1 MGVEAGGDEGRS
13 EKFRGLVA
21 HNLPAACAQFART
34 QQCCLLLARGLLP
47 VSIAQDAPARI
58 GTMHIEA
65 VRKDA
70 SPSRTGLV
78 QDYMKIECPQCWVA
92 YHLYHDGLEV
102 KLLRGIFCEPVGRLA
117 VSILNTIRS

>member
-1 MGVEAGGDEGRS
+1 MLS
-13 EKFRGLVA
+13 
-21 HNLPAACAQFART
+21 AAW
-34 QQCCLLLARGLLP
+34 ARGLLP
-47 VSIAQDAPARI
+47 VSIAQDALAGI

-78 QDYMKIECPQCWVA
+78 QDYMKIECPRCWVA

-102 KLLRGIFCEPVGRLA
+102 KLLRGYFLRASWEISGEHPKHNPVIVFENSPA
-117 VSILNTIRS
+117 VAQEKAS